1 MSNFVRK
8 PRIGINAENK
18 PAYNGVSEFHFLE
31 SGYVDALVRAGAV
44 PRVLPPVDQLD
55 LVPEMLDDL
64 DGFLLIGGPDL
75 DPRKDG
81 YRLHPSV
88 RLMSPRRENFDRALM
103 EEIEERRMPVF
114 GIGVGMQLLNVSQGG
129 TLFLHLPEDLPNA
142 LPHREVYGDSSKS
155 AMRHSVI
162 IEKGSLLDS
171 VYGENDVRVN
181 SRHHMAVDDL
191 APGFLV
197 SARCPADGV
206 IEAIESTQP
215 DWFALGVQFHPEA
228 RSATFLDQRIF
239 DAFVEGVK
247 EFMATG
253 VNKFAVR
260 PQVNGK
266 SRKRRTRANV
276 DQLSFDAIKDML
288 SDTTKN

>member
-1 MSNFVRK
+1 MSNTVRK
-8 PRIGINAENK
+8 PRIGVNVENK

-31 SGYVDALVRAGAV
+31 SGYVDALVRAGAI
-44 PRVLPPVDQLD
+44 PRLLPPVDQLD

-64 DGFLLIGGPDL
+64 DAFLLVGGPDL

-81 YRLHPSV
+81 YRLHESV
-88 RLMSPRRENFDRALM
+88 RLMSPRREDFDRALVD
-103 EEIEERRMPVF
+103 EIESRRMPVF

-142 LPHREVYGDSSKS
+142 LPHRETYGDSSQQS
-155 AMRHSVI
+155 LRHSVI

-181 SRHHMAVDDL
+181 SRHHMAIDDL

-197 SARCPADGV
+197 TARCPADGV
-206 IEAIESTQP
+206 IEAIESTQS

-239 DAFVEGVK
+239 DAFVDGVR
-247 EFMATG
+247 EFMSTG
-253 VNKFAVR
+253 VNKYAVR
-260 PQVNGK
+260 PQTRK
-266 SRKRRTRANV
+266 SRKRRARPNV
-276 DQLSFDAIKDML
+276 EQLSFDDIKDML
-288 SDTTKN
+288 NDATKN